1 MTQIEIKMI
10 VTIIVKSHSPQHPP
24 LDYDLAG
31 ILVIGG
37 SWSSPSAVEFW
48 SSTNA
53 DQESCQLSDYPRS
66 MSLGPTVNI
75 VGNKLI
81 ACYSTSCDIYQ
92 DGAWEHLQDTI
103 DQRTRHSAVGLREK
117 LLLIGGFDSYSTE
130 FIPVDGSDAS
140 PGPFTV
146 RHGYYHCT
154 MKISEEVIV
163 VTGGSA
169 TEDLVTEYQLTDG
182 RETALTNLTEG
193 RGWHACGVYQDADG
207 QQVSGEVQTSLFA
220 DYE

>member
-1 MTQIEIKMI
+1 MKMI
-10 VTIIVKSHSPQHPP
+10 VLITTVSPQGPHQHPP
-24 LDYDLAG
+24 LEYKLAG

-37 SWSSPSAVEFW
+37 TPTSSSSAVEFW

-53 DQESCQLSDYPRS
+53 DQESCQLSDYPRE
-66 MSLGPTVNI
+66 MYHPTVNL
-75 VGNKLI
+75 VGNNKLI

-103 DQRTRHSAVGLREK
+103 DSRRFHSAVGLREK
-117 LLLIGGFDSYSTE
+117 LLLIGGMDSNSTE
-130 FIPVDGSDAS
+130 FIPVDGSGAS

-146 RHGYYHCT
+146 RHGYLHCT

-163 VTGGSA
+163 VTGGDQTSS
-169 TEDLVTEYQLTDG
+169 LVTEYRLTDG
-182 RETALTNLTEG
+182 RETALTPLTG
-193 RGWHACGVYQDADG
+193 RREEHTCGVYQDTVG
-207 QQVSGEVQTSLFA
+207 QQVSGEAQTSLFA

>member
-1 MTQIEIKMI
+1 MMGQIKM
-10 VTIIVKSHSPQHPP
+10 TMIIVKPHSQQHPP

-37 SWSSPSAVEFW
+37 SRTPSAVEFW

-53 DQESCQLSDYPRS
+53 DQESCQLSDYPRE
-66 MSLGPTVNI
+66 MNFPTVNI
-75 VGNKLI
+75 VGNNKLI

-103 DQRTRHSAVGLREK
+103 YPRTSHSAVEYREK
-117 LLLIGGFDSYSTE
+117 LLLIGGQYSDSTE
-130 FIPVDGSDAS
+130 FIPNDGS

-146 RHGYYHCT
+146 RHGRQHCT

-163 VTGGSA
+163 VTGGLG
-169 TEDLVTEYQLTDG
+169 TYNLVTEYQLSDG

-193 RGWHACGVYQDADG
+193 RDLHACGVYKDADG